1 MFLPGLRDA
10 DSSFADCPLCSR
22 RRLRYNGRM
31 SDLLITN
38 AQILTLDPR
47 RPRANKLLARD
58 GRIVALDD
66 AVPHAADVPAY
77 DLGGK
82 TVVPGFIDSHVH
94 FLWTGVQQFAL
105 DFQGV
110 TSVPAVQELVA
121 EQVRQ
126 QPPGHLIMGLLL
138 DHEAFADGPP
148 SAADLDAV
156 APKHPVVIKGHT
168 GHLTIANSF
177 AMRQLGIGPQ
187 ISGWHA
193 NGTLVGA
200 ANTAT
205 AWSVPADFAAQIGW
219 QRVFGSAAAQ
229 AARVGITT
237 IHALEGSDQ
246 PQDHGVDALL
256 AHTSSLPLR
265 IVLYWQTTHVDAV
278 LRLGLPRI
286 GGCIWIDGDF
296 SPHTAA
302 LKEPYA
308 DCPCSCGE
316 LYFPDERLQAF
327 IDAANAAGLQVAL
340 HCVGDAAVDQVL
352 RAYRGALARH
362 PRSDHRH
369 RVEHFEIYDDDL
381 LRAARELG
389 VSAAIQPAF
398 DGYFGGIENN
408 ARYLGWE
415 RARRADPIATFDR
428 HGIPIGGGSDSTVT
442 PLGPLYGI
450 HCAVNHS
457 NPSERVSVERA
468 LRLWTIDNARLA
480 FEEAEK
486 GTLEPGKLADLVV
499 LDADPLSVPPGALQ
513 NIVVE
518 LTVMGGNVTYA
529 RSAGQEQA

>member
-1 MFLPGLRDA
+1 
-10 DSSFADCPLCSR
+10 
-22 RRLRYNGRM
+22 M
-31 SDLLITN
+31 SDLLVTN
-38 AQILTLDPR
+38 AQIITLDPQ
-47 RPRANKLLARD
+47 RPHATMLLARD

-66 AVPHAADVPAY
+66 AVPHAPDVPTY

-105 DFQGV
+105 DFHGV
-110 TSVPAVQELVA
+110 ASVGEVQALVA
-121 EQVRQ
+121 ARAAAL
-126 QPPGHLIMGLLL
+126 PAGHLIMGLLL
-138 DHEAFADGPP
+138 DHEAFPNGPP
-148 SAADLDAV
+148 TAADLDAA
-156 APKHPVVIKGHT
+156 APDHPVIIKGHT
-168 GHLTIANSF
+168 GHLTIASTS
-177 AMRQLGIGPQ
+177 AMQQLGIGPH
-187 ISGWHA
+187 IGGWSAH
-193 NGTLVGA
+193 GMLVGA

-219 QRVFGSAAAQ
+219 AKVFGTAAAD

-237 IHALEGSDQ
+237 IHALEGADR
-246 PQDHGVDALL
+246 PQDSGVDALL
-256 AHTSSLPLR
+256 AHAPQLPVR

-278 LRLGLPRI
+278 RRLGLPRI

-302 LKEPYA
+302 LKQPYA
-308 DCPCSCGE
+308 DRPCTCGE
-316 LYFPDERLQAF
+316 LYFSDERLQAF
-327 IDAANAAGLQVAL
+327 VDAAHDAGLQIAL

-352 RAYRGALARH
+352 RAYGRALERH
-362 PRSDHRH
+362 PRADHRH
-369 RVEHFEIYDDDL
+369 RVEHFEIYDADL

-398 DGYFGGIENN
+398 DGYFGGIANN

-442 PLGPLYGI
+442 PLGPLYGM

-457 NPSERVSVERA
+457 NLDERVSAERA
-468 LRLWTIDNARLA
+468 LRLWTIDSARLA
-480 FEEAEK
+480 FEEADK

-499 LDADPLSVPPGALQ
+499 LDADPLRVPPQTIKEIG
-513 NIVVE
+513 VV
-518 LTVMGGNVTYA
+518 LTVMDGKVTYA
-529 RSAGQEQA
+529 RDGAAQEQQR